1 MRPGPKGSAGT
12 TCTEDLQ
19 PGIRQPRKPAARK
32 QDLRCSDTVSVRIP
46 AHKTIPKRPHS
57 APRER
62 GCRGERIQFR
72 ACHTLH
78 RAGLR
83 GAFLTEVPAHR
94 CFPESVA
101 ASPRSTPP
109 NRQPISSIPRQ
120 HSAPARHK
128 KGPQTSVRGPRFGI
142 TPPAGSYSLSSFLAA
157 ASMALFRAARPAM
170 SPSVVFS
177 TEALIFFTVDF
188 VASAAARF
196 SAFSAATASR
206 RASS

>member
-46 AHKTIPKRPHS
+46 THKTVPKRPHS

-101 ASPRSTPP
+101 ASPRSAPP
-109 NRQPISSIPRQ
+109 SRQPISSIPRQ

-128 KGPQTSVRGPRFGI
+128 KGPQTSVRGLGSGSLPLQEV
-142 TPPAGSYSLSSFLAA
+142 TPCLPSWRQPPWRSSEQ
-157 ASMALFRAARPAM
+157 PG
-170 SPSVVFS
+170 
-177 TEALIFFTVDF
+177 
-188 VASAAARF
+188 
-196 SAFSAATASR
+196 R
-206 RASS
+206 RCHPASSSQPKR

>member
-32 QDLRCSDTVSVRIP
+32 QDPRCSGTVSVGIP
-46 AHKTIPKRPHS
+46 ADKTVPKRPRS

-62 GCRGERIQFR
+62 NCRGERLQFR
-72 ACHTLH
+72 ACRTLH
-78 RAGLR
+78 RTGLR
-83 GAFLTEVPAHR
+83 GAFLTDVPAHR
-94 CFPESVA
+94 CTPESVA
-101 ASPRSTPP
+101 ASPRSACPAASRSQAFPADTPH
-109 NRQPISSIPRQ
+109 QQGI
-120 HSAPARHK
+120 K

-196 SAFSAATASR
+196 SAFSAAAASR

>member
-19 PGIRQPRKPAARK
+19 PGIRQPRKPTARK
-32 QDLRCSDTVSVRIP
+32 QDPRCSDTISVGIP
-46 AHKTIPKRPHS
+46 ADKTAPKPPRS
-57 APRER
+57 APRES
-62 GCRGERIQFR
+62 CRGERLRFR
-72 ACHTLH
+72 ACRTLH
-78 RAGLR
+78 RTGLR
-83 GAFLTEVPAHR
+83 GAFLTDVPAHR
-94 CFPESVA
+94 CTPESVA
-101 ASPRSTPP
+101 ASPRSACPAASRSQAFPADTPL
-109 NRQPISSIPRQ
+109 QQGI
-120 HSAPARHK
+120 K
-128 KGPQTSVRGPRFGI
+128 KGRRLPSAALGSGSLPQ
-142 TPPAGSYSLSSFLAA
+142 GSYSFSSFLAA

-196 SAFSAATASR
+196 SAFSAAAASR

>member
-1 MRPGPKGSAGT
+1 MRPGPKSSACS
-12 TCTEDLQ
+12 TCTEDQQ
-19 PGIRQPRKPAARK
+19 PGIRQPRKPAARR
-32 QDLRCSDTVSVRIP
+32 QDPRCSGTVSVGTP
-46 AHKTIPKRPHS
+46 ADKTVPKRPRS

-62 GCRGERIQFR
+62 GCRGRLRFR
-72 ACHTLH
+72 ACRTLH
-78 RAGLR
+78 RTGLR
-83 GAFLTEVPAHR
+83 VAFLTEVPAHR
-94 CFPESVA
+94 CFPGSVA
-101 ASPRSTPP
+101 ASPRSARPAVS
-109 NRQPISSIPRQ
+109 RSSSIPRR

-196 SAFSAATASR
+196 SAFSAAAASR

>member
-32 QDLRCSDTVSVRIP
+32 QDPRCSGTVSVRIP
-46 AHKTIPKRPHS
+46 AHKTVPKRPHS

-62 GCRGERIQFR
+62 GYRGERLQFR
-72 ACHTLH
+72 ACRTLH
-78 RAGLR
+78 RTGLR
-83 GAFLTEVPAHR
+83 GAFLTDVPAHR
-94 CFPESVA
+94 CTPESVA
-101 ASPRSTPP
+101 ASPRSACPAASRSQAFPADTPL
-109 NRQPISSIPRQ
+109 QQGI
-120 HSAPARHK
+120 K
-128 KGPQTSVRGPRFGI
+128 KGRRLPSAALGSGSLPQ
-142 TPPAGSYSLSSFLAA
+142 GSYSFSSFLAA

-196 SAFSAATASR
+196 SAFSAAAASR